1 MAKNFQNWWP
11 PRINIWHP
19 HNFILWLLIFIF
31 LSACASSSRRLFQPL
46 TPPLGFDYQAAQGKL
61 TPAEIKDLTLRRA
74 LALALGN
81 NPELQAFSYVIRA
94 QEARALQAGLIAN
107 PEISVEMENIYGQ
120 GAFRNFEAAET
131 TIQLSQ
137 LVELGRKPAKRK
149 EVALIEGD
157 LKNWE
162 YETKRVEVLSQVT
175 KAFIEVLS
183 AQEKLKITRELLN
196 LTRQFRESVAARVE
210 AGKVSPVELTRADIS
225 LAFAEVQMSQA
236 TKLLSAA
243 RQKLAATWGAS
254 TPNFHQVVGNLYSV
268 KEPPPLKGLV
278 NYLERHPELA
288 RWKTERA
295 LRQARLALAKAGV
308 IPDVVISG
316 GVRYFRETNN
326 RAYVFNLSFP
336 LPLFNRQQGTIMIA
350 RYYLEKTQ
358 IEEKAIRLQFQTK
371 LTETYRLLEAY
382 HHQVITLSQSVLP
395 AAQKAFAA
403 IKEGYQQGKF
413 SFLDVLDAQRTLV
426 EARIQYLDSLGAY
439 HQTVTEI
446 ERLINGPLTASQE
459 IKKEKAP

>member
-74 LALALGN
+74 LALALVN

-268 KEPPPLKGLV
+268 KEPPPLKG
-278 NYLERHPELA
+278 
-288 RWKTERA
+288 
-295 LRQARLALAKAGV
+295 
-308 IPDVVISG
+308 
-316 GVRYFRETNN
+316 VRYFRETNN